1 MDAGLRL
8 TSHQVAR
15 GSRPDAVKDDVRY
28 QFKNVPQMR
37 QTYQV
42 RLLAFLA
49 TQNSAR
55 LIIILPA
62 GAALSADLRSFAR
75 QYKVQ
80 IDQAAS

>member
-15 GSRPDAVKDDVRY
+15 GSRPDAVKDDVWY
-28 QFKNVPQMR
+28 LFKNVPLMR
-37 QTYQV
+37 LTYQV